1 MRTRTQIAVTA
12 LALAGATLALAA
24 DTILK
29 PGRWEV
35 TLRMDVGADGAPT
48 EKVTQEPIV
57 AVNCVTAA
65 ELAKDVTALHN
76 PATMLDKSCR
86 ISNYRAT
93 GREIRY
99 TATCREMAMD
109 YVFTVVSPDS
119 YTSVATTHGDDP
131 YLKMVFRTTGRRT
144 GDACS
149 AQELAQH
156 QKEMRELDL
165 E

>member
-1 MRTRTQIAVTA
+1 MGELVDRQSDGTPMVVLGDGVVVGVVRSEVLDLPPELVVRDVMQTA
-12 LALAGATLALAA
+12 PPSVRPS
-24 DTILK
+24 I
-29 PGRWEV
+29 
-35 TLRMDVGADGAPT
+35 
-48 EKVTQEPIV
+48 
-57 AVNCVTAA
+57 TAA

-76 PATMLDKSCR
+76 AATMLDKSCR